1 MNVLMV
7 LHSHKL
13 GGAERHALN
22 LMLGLRAAGHQ
33 VMFAGPVDSW
43 LAEHCQA
50 EGLPIAALAMHGF
63 FDLTS
68 MLRLARLARRFA
80 ADILHGHLT
89 RGAHYAGMASR
100 LCGIPSV
107 ATAHSTNAGKHFG
120 RARRIIAASAA
131 VRDFLDACGYPT
143 ERIEVIHHGLAVPS
157 LMPAARQA
165 FRHAHGIPE
174 HALVFGMVARF
185 VADKGQDIA
194 LRAFATAGQPG
205 HLILIGDHGTPWGQ
219 DMQKLAMELGLGER
233 VHFIGQQEDVFP
245 ALAAMDV
252 FLAPSRR
259 EALGLSLIEAAG
271 MGLPL
276 LGSQVGGIPE
286 IIATERNGLLLTPD
300 DVPAWASAM
309 QRLYEDDRLRQR
321 LGHASCAIYTQ
332 RFSPGRM
339 VQATETIYRQA
350 IEDASCT
357 ASAS

>member
-43 LAEHCQA
+43 LAKRCQA
-50 EGLPIAALAMHGF
+50 EGLPIAGLAMHGF
-63 FDLTS
+63 FDLPS
-68 MLRLARLARRFA
+68 MLRLALLARRFK

-89 RGAHYAGMASR
+89 RGAHYAGMAGR

-120 RARRIIAASAA
+120 RARRIIAASRA
-131 VRDFLDACGYPT
+131 VQDYLLTCGYPAQK
-143 ERIEVIHHGLAVPS
+143 IEVIHHGVTVPRLLPTAGHDFRVAQGLPKDAV
-157 LMPAARQA
+157 
-165 FRHAHGIPE
+165 
-174 HALVFGMVARF
+174 VFGMVARF
-185 VADKGQDIA
+185 VPDKGQDIA
-194 LRAFATAGQPG
+194 LRAFAAAGGPG
-205 HLILIGDHGTPWGQ
+205 YLILIGDHGTPWGQ
-219 DMQKLAMELGLGER
+219 DMQRLAKALGLDGR
-233 VHFIGQQEDVFP
+233 VRFLGQQEDIFP

-276 LGSQVGGIPE
+276 LGSQIGGIPE
-286 IIATERNGLLLTPD
+286 IITTEHNGLLLPPD
-300 DVPAWASAM
+300 DVAAWA
-309 QRLYEDDRLRQR
+309 
-321 LGHASCAIYTQ
+321 
-332 RFSPGRM
+332 
-339 VQATETIYRQA
+339 
-350 IEDASCT
+350 
-357 ASAS
+357 